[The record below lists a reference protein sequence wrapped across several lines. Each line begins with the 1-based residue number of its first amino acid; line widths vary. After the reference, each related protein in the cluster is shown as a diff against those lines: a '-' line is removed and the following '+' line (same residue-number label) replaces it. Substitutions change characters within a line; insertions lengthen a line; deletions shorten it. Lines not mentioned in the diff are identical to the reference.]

1 MKKYISL
8 FCAVF
13 LGFQLAG
20 EVKIVDRNGNI
31 SAGNGR
37 LSMYLLAKRNF
48 AFNLSGK
55 DKDGKNFGA
64 VIETIIWYHG
74 RSGNTEQIYEDQS
87 ETAWKLKNFKIDGNI
102 IRSFTGNADFEVM
115 REIEFFDDTDAIRY
129 EYVVTSR
136 ESREFTRFRF
146 PLSRLT
152 KEIASVSYDDG
163 TLENFTTGTAPKAKE
178 LVKTRA
184 FLFHLPKQDK
194 TLLMLM
200 DLNTP
205 LKYGHNLGLMP
216 TYSPGSWARSV
227 NFHHLYMP
235 AFPFYKAGDKLG
247 IRLYFQLL
255 DGGVLSDAH
264 KAAAQALAK
273 KMKVEPPKYSPAV
286 LDEEY
291 REPSKFAAL
300 LGNINGVKV
309 WSESPLKRVYPD
321 MQLPTVKADGIK
333 LTGAANERESI
344 QLVFNP
350 ENNAV
355 LEKVVFSDLVAADG
369 KTIPAANFY
378 GNMLGFQT
386 IAAPRAL
393 FYGETRFADK
403 LRPFADAL
411 PAKLKAG
418 QNSICHLTFFAPPGT
433 GRGVYKGEVKLTV
446 SGKESVIPVE
456 FKVWGF
462 ELPLRSKFTTYGLLW
477 SSLPEHRE
485 ELLGELAK
493 YGISGSVYYGGQ
505 KQLRE
510 IFDGSELRFK
520 DDLALAVKALNEY
533 KIGVFQAPYLFM
545 GAWNWKPGKKVQFLN
560 LDLESPEFDR
570 NFTNYLKSFHRQVK
584 EKGILDRTI
593 IYMWDEMTFGHY
605 DAMVKT
611 TSMVHKYAPGI
622 RLMTVSAPDPMVL
635 KYNDIITT
643 GPLGQWLS
651 KNTRE
656 VVEKALADGKEFWI
670 YLNGMTFA
678 TDVETTIPRG
688 TLWQCY
694 ANGFTG
700 YLQWSM
706 DYNWQYGSFE
716 KNGDVWILH
725 PGYEKPVYSARLEYY
740 RDGVEDFNM
749 MSMIKEL
756 PAGVRAELEAEIA
769 KVAPLMG
776 RMNPD
781 PVLMYEIRCKIGEA
795 LDKHMKN

>member
-13 LGFQLAG
+13 LGFQLFA
-20 EVKIVDRNGNI
+20 EVKIVDHNGNI

-74 RSGNTEQIYEDQS
+74 RSGNMQHIYEDQS
-87 ETAWKLKNFKIDGNI
+87 EAAWKLRDFRIDGNV
-102 IRSFTGNADFEVM
+102 IRSFTGNADFDVM

-129 EYVVTSR
+129 EYVVSSK

-146 PLSRLT
+146 PLTRLT
-152 KEIASVSYDDG
+152 KEITSVSYDDG
-163 TLENFTTGTAPKAKE
+163 TLEKFTTSAAPKQKE
-178 LVKTRA
+178 LTRTRA
-184 FLFHLPKQDK
+184 FLFHMPERGK

-255 DGGVLSDAH
+255 DGGSLTEDQQF
-264 KAAAQALAK
+264 KARELAE
-273 KMKVEPPKYSPAV
+273 KMQVKPCGYPPSL
-286 LDEEY
+286 LDGEY
-291 REPSKFAAL
+291 RKPSAFAAL
-300 LGNINGVKV
+300 LNSVDGVKI
-309 WSESPLKRVYPD
+309 WSESPLKRVYPAMD
-321 MQLPTVKADGIK
+321 VPEKKASAVKLIS
-333 LTGAANERESI
+333 AANERESI

-350 ENNAV
+350 GENRS
-355 LEKVVFSDLVAADG
+355 LEKVVFSDLVSAEGKKIAAD
-369 KTIPAANFY
+369 NFY
-378 GNMLGFQT
+378 ANVIGFQT
-386 IAAPRAL
+386 IAAPLAL
-393 FYGETRFADK
+393 YYGETRFADK
-403 LRPFADAL
+403 LRPVADAL

-418 QNSICHLTFFAPPGT
+418 QNSILHLTFYAPPGT
-433 GRGVYKGEVKLTV
+433 PKGTYKGNVALTV
-446 SGKESVIPVE
+446 SGKETRIPVE
-456 FKVWGF
+456 LRVWGF
-462 ELPLRSKFTTYGLLW
+462 ELPAKSKFTTYGLLW
-477 SSLPEHRE
+477 SSLPEHRD
-485 ELLGELAK
+485 ELLRELAK

-510 IFDGSELRFK
+510 IFDGNELRFK

-533 KIGVFQAPYLFM
+533 NISVFQAPYLFM

-560 LDLESPEFDR
+560 LDLDTPEFDR
-570 NFTNYLKSFHRQVK
+570 NFTNYLKSFHRQAK

-593 IYMWDEMTFGHY
+593 IYMWDEMTGGHY

-643 GPLGQWLS
+643 GPLGQWMG
-651 KNTRE
+651 KDARK

-678 TDVETTIPRG
+678 TDVETTIPRV
-688 TLWQCY
+688 TPWQCY

-725 PGYEKPVYSARLEYY
+725 PGYDKPVYSARLEYY

-749 MSMIKEL
+749 MCMMKDL
-756 PAGVRAELEAEIA
+756 PAEVRAELEAEIA

-776 RMNPD
+776 KMNPD
-781 PVLMYEIRCKIGEA
+781 PEQMYEIRCKIGDA
-795 LDKHMKN
+795 LERYKGK